1 MLWFT
6 FPGHCWNQCDMQVV
20 SNTNIDHLNKVTT
33 PKRTFY
39 LTGETTEIVDS
50 WLRGN
55 NLMFCVLCIYCD
67 SRLNLNA
74 FICLSFFLLTMRL
87 SSDCLFLHSFVHP
100 LAHALNSY
108 FYYFLTLCQSLTSFP
123 CPHVLWVKS
132 FYLSCLLYPY
142 FHLFVVS
149 FVCPLYNVLFDFL
162 LMWLISQS
170 TNTMHKYMNH
180 CTYMYN
186 LLCDK
191 QTC

>member
-1 MLWFT
+1 MLWFK
-6 FPGHCWNQCDMQVV
+6 FPGHCWNQCDMQVI

-74 FICLSFFLLTMRL
+74 FICLSVFLLTMRL

-123 CPHVLWVKS
+123 CLHMFCGSSHSTCPVCCIHL
-132 FYLSCLLYPY
+132 FTCLL
-142 FHLFVVS
+142 FRLFV
-149 FVCPLYNVLFDFL
+149 FCTMFC
-162 LMWLISQS
+162 LILRS
-170 TNTMHKYMNH
+170 
-180 CTYMYN
+180 
-186 LLCDK
+186 CD
-191 QTC
+191 